1 MTILSVNI
9 NNDLLALPTPV
20 PVLND
25 NFTILDSVGLPD
37 PVPAHPSV
45 QCLQTNEVSVQSQSV
60 ETVPIPTEA
69 EMKTWSVKKLK
80 SSLGDA
86 GLHQYGLKNDL
97 VLRLLEF
104 YTKNP
109 SKVPKPPLSNK
120 DIVTQFLNSIL
131 DNVIMIAEM
140 KEARKGVKITVD
152 DGHGRNVS
160 LSASDGVYSLN
171 GKQIPILGG
180 SKISVD
186 DGSGKNVSISA
197 SDGVY
202 LLNGKEIPILGAS
215 SVPKTISVPPPSQII
230 TDPIVTEREK
240 IMKKIGE
247 IKSFE
252 KLNLEFFK
260 NGNSIMCTKD
270 IVVGPREKK
279 IVTFKLSELDLFASE
294 LAGRRVLIKERD
306 NDRDILTIH
315 KQISNIVINERKSE
329 VDVLVENS
337 FDREVTVKSSDKVK
351 LIRVYLERTAKDLD
365 HQFDIPEDDDVL
377 DDTEDLLE
385 SEALDAATTN
395 DIVLLPKTYHTEVC
409 SVKLKSSL
417 DYNPFVLM
425 ERTKASSMQIGMRK
439 LIIIP
444 KVLCYLNTSK
454 DSCEATLNIKMYNA
468 SKQTLRITKKTKIAQ
483 VSSDFNSE
491 CDRKS
496 HAI

>member
-1 MTILSVNI
+1 
-9 NNDLLALPTPV
+9 
-20 PVLND
+20 
-25 NFTILDSVGLPD
+25 
-37 PVPAHPSV
+37 
-45 QCLQTNEVSVQSQSV
+45 
-60 ETVPIPTEA
+60 
-69 EMKTWSVKKLK
+69 
-80 SSLGDA
+80 
-86 GLHQYGLKNDL
+86 
-97 VLRLLEF
+97 
-104 YTKNP
+104 
-109 SKVPKPPLSNK
+109 
-120 DIVTQFLNSIL
+120 
-131 DNVIMIAEM
+131 
-140 KEARKGVKITVD
+140 
-152 DGHGRNVS
+152 
-160 LSASDGVYSLN
+160 
-171 GKQIPILGG
+171 
-180 SKISVD
+180 
-186 DGSGKNVSISA
+186 
-197 SDGVY
+197 
-202 LLNGKEIPILGAS
+202 
-215 SVPKTISVPPPSQII
+215 
-230 TDPIVTEREK
+230 
-240 IMKKIGE
+240 
-247 IKSFE
+247 
-252 KLNLEFFK
+252 
-260 NGNSIMCTKD
+260 
-270 IVVGPREKK
+270 
-279 IVTFKLSELDLFASE
+279 LSELDLFASE

-483 VSSDFNSE
+483 VRLQKIDAFSETVHDLVPDQRRKYGEFPEIAWHHKKEGDAVCLNYSIDNVIKPSIVKLVLKYNKLCVPLGSDTAGYR
-491 CDRKS
+491 RKFTLRFLQKTKK
-496 HAI
+496 